1 MEASS
6 DQFPFNENAALK
18 KIAEDA
24 LDAYVEI
31 SRDFRRRLEKA
42 VADLKDAYESKI
54 EKLTEANQGME
65 KELTGAYATISNL
78 MKEDDE
84 FKRQNGIL
92 WGHAMATLADNEAK
106 RAIVSNA
113 VSGLAKQ
120 LEQRE
125 THLEIK
131 TNRIE
136 VLEKDNVLLKSQLSS
151 VQTSVDEAEN
161 KLQLAD
167 HHLDELDEKWKKENE
182 KLKTQIEKL
191 TRKLKESETP
201 RKRSANGVEPKEEEE
216 LDQFKENEGIEG
228 EPPSKK
234 VKTH

>member
-1 MEASS
+1 MEASHEG
-6 DQFPFNENAALK
+6 DQSPFNENAALR

-31 SRDFRRRLEKA
+31 SRDFRRELEKR

-92 WGHAMATLADNEAK
+92 WDHAIATLKENEAK
-106 RAIVSNA
+106 REICSIA

-120 LEQRE
+120 LDEKE

-136 VLEKDNVLLKSQLSS
+136 VLEKDNVLLKSQLVSAS
-151 VQTSVDEAEN
+151 T
-161 KLQLAD
+161 QLN
-167 HHLDELDEKWKKENE
+167 ELDKKRKKENKE
-182 KLKTQIEKL
+182 LKTQIENL
-191 TRKLKESETP
+191 TRKLMEPETS
-201 RKRSANGVEPKEEEE
+201 RKRCANEVEPNEEE
-216 LDQFKENEGIEG
+216 LDQFKENEGTEG

-234 VKTH
+234 VKTQ